1 MQFAGVKFVKLLLI
15 AVMIV
20 APIRTVSAISPA
32 THSNT
37 NQSAQQ
43 TDMPA
48 HHNDHAIMNDDD
60 PHMQNQTP
68 VQTGHDGHD
77 MCTHCNCSSG
87 SSCDC
92 SCSNCIHIDI
102 GLISTFTLPTVHQ
115 SSIPPRVAF
124 SISGIILSIDT
135 HPPIS

>member
-1 MQFAGVKFVKLLLI
+1 MQCAGEKFVKLLLI
-15 AVMIV
+15 TVMLV
-20 APIRTVSAISPA
+20 SPIRTVSAISPD
-32 THSNT
+32 THSDINK
-37 NQSAQQ
+37 SAQQ

-48 HHNDHAIMNDDD
+48 HHNHHAVMDD
-60 PHMQNQTP
+60 PHMQYQPP
-68 VQTGHDGHD
+68 VKTGHD

-102 GLISTFTLPTVHQ
+102 GLISTFTLPTIHQ
-115 SSIPPRVAF
+115 SSMPPHVAF
-124 SISGIILSIDT
+124 TISDIILSIDT